1 MTWEFGCWPLTVQY
15 LELWISRRWR
25 SFYVFM
31 PISAHVLQF
40 LLSNAGIYSLYHSSI
55 LGHYLNVQYI
65 YQITFRK
72 ESACSALP
80 CYWRLASV
88 NMGARA
94 RHNFVYTTILRN
106 ARFCNVARWFS
117 TSTATWMACRDA
129 LHLTV
134 SDRHDSSP
142 PFHGPLASLQD
153 SNFLRIRPEHASP
166 L

>member
-31 PISAHVLQF
+31 PISAHILQF

-65 YQITFRK
+65 YQTIFRK
-72 ESACSALP
+72 RSALP

-88 NMGARA
+88 NYGCKSATHLRLY
-94 RHNFVYTTILRN
+94 NYTTQRKVLQR
-106 ARFCNVARWFS
+106 RPVFS

-153 SNFLRIRPEHASP
+153 SNFLPIRSEHASP